1 MLRLSLEGGE
11 VTTVA
16 SGAFSACAIAADGD
30 NLYFATTLPNALPV
44 KSGDGAGTS
53 TSGLGLM
60 RAPIGGGEPVAIA
73 EAARALAQPGAVA
86 VDDTHVYWLTQAAV
100 LRLRK

>member
-1 MLRLSLEGGE
+1 VLRLSLDGGE

-16 SGAFSACAIAADGD
+16 SGAFSACAIAADSQS
-30 NLYFATTLPNALPV
+30 LYFATTVPNALPV
-44 KSGDGAGTS
+44 KSGDTAGAP

-60 RAPIGGGEPVAIA
+60 RAPIAGGEPVAIA

-86 VDDTHVYWLTQAAV
+86 VDQTHVYWLTQSAV